1 MDNRAGLDPAAA
13 ARIEAITAKH
23 RILADVLQW
32 GLVHRPPL
40 VVADVI
46 TQDEY
51 THDVVV
57 PYVDGLF
64 LVYDTT

>member
-1 MDNRAGLDPAAA
+1 MLTDRVGLAPAKLAELTTIVASQPTLAAVARWCGAGS
-13 ARIEAITAKH
+13 AR
-23 RILADVLQW
+23 
-32 GLVHRPPL
+32 LVE
-40 VVADVI
+40 VI

-57 PYVDGLF
+57 HYEGALH

>member
-1 MDNRAGLDPAAA
+1 MLTDRVGLDPAKLAEIAA
-13 ARIEAITAKH
+13 VVGPQRTLAAVARWCGG
-23 RILADVLQW
+23 RGVL
-32 GLVHRPPL
+32 PE
-40 VVADVI
+40 VI

-57 PYVDGLF
+57 HYEGALH

>member
-1 MDNRAGLDPAAA
+1 MLTDRVGLDPAKLAEIAA
-13 ARIEAITAKH
+13 
-23 RILADVLQW
+23 
-32 GLVHRPPL
+32 
-40 VVADVI
+40 VVAPQRTLAAVARWCGARGAGLPEVI

-57 PYVDGLF
+57 HYEGALH